1 MRFAYRFQH
10 GVALHLVQRDP
21 ARAPCFLSARER
33 LAYLEVLR
41 EGAQRFRC
49 AVHAYVLM
57 GNHAHVLLTPSR
69 EQSAALLMRSL
80 GERGASPVAGPRFRA
95 GESWEEHFEATP
107 LYARR
112 HLLACMRYI
121 ELNPV
126 RAGIVARPGDF
137 RWSSYRAN
145 ALGLEDPLVTPHALY
160 CALGRSP
167 ERRRAAYRSSF
178 PPSKGR

>member
-1 MRFAYRFQH
+1 MRFAYPFQP

-21 ARAPCFLSARER
+21 DRAPCFASALER
-33 LAYLEVLR
+33 LAYLAILR
-41 EGAQRFRC
+41 DAAARFRC

-57 GNHAHVLLTPSR
+57 GNHAHVLLTPWR
-69 EQSAALLMRSL
+69 EQSATLLMRSL
-80 GERGASPVAGPRFRA
+80 GEGGASPLAGARPCA
-95 GESWEEHFEATP
+95 GTAWREHFEATP
-107 LYARR
+107 LYVRR
-112 HLLACMRYI
+112 HLLASMRYI
-121 ELNPV
+121 ELNPG

-167 ERRRAAYRSSF
+167 ELRRAAYRSSF
-178 PPSKGR
+178 PRAKLR